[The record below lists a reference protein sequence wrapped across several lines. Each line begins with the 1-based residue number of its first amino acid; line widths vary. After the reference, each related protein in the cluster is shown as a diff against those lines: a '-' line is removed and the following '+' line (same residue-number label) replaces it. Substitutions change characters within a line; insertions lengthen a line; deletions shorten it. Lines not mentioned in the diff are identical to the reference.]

1 MRTCTDVFH
10 LAIPA
15 YDLDEAQHFYV
26 TLLGCKLARRYHDR
40 ITLDF
45 FGDQLV
51 CHLTEPELEPEPG
64 ADPLEP
70 ASLYPRH
77 FGVTFRGAADF
88 EALHDCAVTRKIP
101 FFADVSVRFG
111 GLVEEHVTFVLRD
124 PSGNLLEFKHYRDP
138 RMMY

>member
-1 MRTCTDVFH
+1 MRTTHDVFH
-10 LAIPA
+10 LAIPVH
-15 YDLDEAQHFYV
+15 DLDAAQHFYV
-26 TLLGCKLARRYHDR
+26 TLLGCKLARRYPDR

-51 CHLTEPELEPEPG
+51 CHLTEG
-64 ADPLEP
+64 APPKP

-77 FGVTFRGAADF
+77 FGVTFRAGADF
-88 EALHDCAVTRKIP
+88 DALHACAVTRKIP
-101 FFADVSVRFG
+101 FYQEVSTRFEAM
-111 GLVEEHVTFVLRD
+111 VEEHRTFVLLD

>member
-1 MRTCTDVFH
+1 MRTTDDVFH
-10 LAIPA
+10 LAIPV
-15 YDLDEAQHFYV
+15 YDLDAAQHFYV
-26 TLLGCKLARRYHDR
+26 TMLGCKLARRYPDR

-51 CHLTEPELEPEPG
+51 CHLTEGAPPG
-64 ADPLEP
+64 KP

-77 FGVTFRGAADF
+77 FGVTFRAEADF
-88 EALHDCAVTRKIP
+88 NALHACAVIRKIP
-101 FFADVSVRFG
+101 FYQDVSTRFEAMA
-111 GLVEEHVTFVLRD
+111 EEHRTFVLCD